1 MVVFGGFDD
10 THRSQVGL
18 PKLDYVVN
26 HDHVEVMVNHMVNAG
41 IENVS
46 EVVPGVVQLVLES
59 LLDRGED

>member
-1 MVVFGGFDD
+1 MAVFGGFND

-26 HDHVEVMVNHMVNAG
+26 HDHVEVVVNHAVNVG

-46 EVVPGVVQLVLES
+46 EVDSGVVQLVLENLS
-59 LLDRGED
+59 NQGED